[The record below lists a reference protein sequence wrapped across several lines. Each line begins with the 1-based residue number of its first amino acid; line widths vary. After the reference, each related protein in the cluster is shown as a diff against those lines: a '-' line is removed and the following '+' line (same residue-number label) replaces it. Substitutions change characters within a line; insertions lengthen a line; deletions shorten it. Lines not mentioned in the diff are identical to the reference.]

1 MKIIN
6 LTDADIEAVSNLHQN
21 NLVSPGSKLGPTYL
35 NSFYRLLLSDTK
47 LQICL
52 LAKEKGKVVGV
63 ISATRNLTKTRHLLN
78 KLYSPKLV
86 IITLRAIL
94 TGKVGLLDLI
104 KRAIF
109 EYILINK
116 FGPDLGYI
124 LALAVDKKYQRKGIG
139 KRLFKRLISILKKQ
153 NIDRLY
159 VDTLKD
165 NKNALNF
172 YLAMGFTKKAA
183 TFGNIVL
190 EYQLK

>member
-1 MKIIN
+1 MKINNI
-6 LTDADIEAVSNLHQN
+6 TDTDIEAVSNLHQN
-21 NLVSPGSKLGPTYL
+21 NLVSPGSKLGPIYL
-35 NSFYRLLLSDTK
+35 NSFYQLLLSDKK

-52 LAKEKGKVVGV
+52 LAKEKGKVLGV
-63 ISATRNLTKTRHLLN
+63 ISATGNLRQTRHLFN
-78 KLYSPKLV
+78 RIYSPELV

-94 TGKVGLLDLI
+94 TGKVGLSDLI
-104 KRAIF
+104 KRVIF

-116 FGPDLGYI
+116 LGFDPGYI

-139 KRLFKRLISILKKQ
+139 KRLFKSLTAILKKQ

-159 VDTLKD
+159 VDTLKG
-165 NKNALNF
+165 NKKALNF

-183 TFGNIVL
+183 TLGNIVL